1 MKLRKLLP
9 LTVCSYKAKALAA
22 QDENL
27 VSQSGYLPAS
37 PVLKKK
43 KCSENKMPKLFIE
56 HFIYVM
62 EGWVDRGEGI

>member
-27 VSQSGYLPAS
+27 VSVWVPAS
-37 PVLKKK
+37 FSSAKKK